1 MQAALITWVFASS
14 VWSLFCLFDLFR
26 TWVRFRRWKSTVY
39 QYEREIVRLLLLV
52 VREIGQANERMRRN
66 SSPSDITPNV
76 QECQSY
82 DSGDC

>member
-14 VWSLFCLFDLFR
+14 VWTLFCIFDKFR
-26 TWVRFRRWKSTVY
+26 TWIRFRRWKNTVY
-39 QYEREIVRLLLLV
+39 QCERESVQLLLLV
-52 VREIGQANERMRRN
+52 VREISHANERMRRN

-76 QECQSY
+76 QECKSY